1 MRHVSRGFWLAM
13 LCGTSLLTVAPL
25 ALAQPALAPMPPAP
39 EDYTSESLPVRA
51 IVPPSTPG
59 ALTPLTSPATH
70 RLLPGK
76 IVFSMLVTPDL
87 AGAERFYSALFGWGF
102 RPVNDGKTPRVEIT
116 LGTQPVGMIVAHKLD
131 DPRHDVPFWMP
142 FLSTSDTATVA
153 RVTKQQGGKTLFGPR
168 PIAGLGQAVIVSD
181 PQHGLYAALS
191 AQSGDPVDRDS
202 DPVLNSWS
210 WATLLSPAPRAAAG
224 YYQLLFNYKIV
235 ASPEADSPQHYMLT
249 SQDKERASIN
259 TLPPGMEPR
268 DRARWIQFIEVR
280 DSAAVSNRAQALGGR
295 VIVPTHVDRDGAQ
308 IAVLADPGGA
318 VFGVIESQKDMLE
331 GALPR

>member
-1 MRHVSRGFWLAM
+1 M
-13 LCGTSLLTVAPL
+13 LCGTSPLTVAPL
-25 ALAQPALAPMPPAP
+25 ALAQPTLAPTPPAP
-39 EDYTSESLPVRA
+39 EDYTPESLPAQA

-70 RLLPGK
+70 RLLPGR

-87 AGAERFYSALFGWGF
+87 AGAERFYGALFGWGF
-102 RPVNDGKTPRVEIT
+102 RPVSDGKTPRVEIT
-116 LGTQPVGMIVAHKLD
+116 LGSQPVGMIVAHKLD
-131 DPRHDVPFWMP
+131 NPRRDVPFWMP

-259 TLPPGMEPR
+259 TLPPGLEPR

-308 IAVLADPGGA
+308 IAVLSDPGGA